1 MKYTSGKPVE
11 VFANEIRAL
20 ANRIN
25 SIEEV
30 RAKKKNA
37 SPALVGEHDM
47 IAVLISSL
55 PNEYDTEVTL
65 IEREEENTFEKAV
78 ELIRNREQ
86 RLRTISNEG
95 TANSVQGATNGRPKL
110 PPCDVCGKNGHSSA
124 KCFKNPNRRGA
135 GRGGNR
141 GRGRGRS
148 RNDAQVTEMAEIPV
162 MHLPGEN
169 HESNE
174 EYDVE
179 NLWGRKDDKIL
190 LAVPPEERLE
200 IIIDSGCSRHVC
212 GATFKPYLSE
222 WRTGPEVRVRVADGN
237 KHTSNT
243 YGTLQAMVETANGVQ
258 EMTIRDVLYV
268 EPIHSMLVSVSM
280 LCSNGY
286 KVNFEEN
293 RCTLQDPK
301 GNALEALKKA
311 RDQLF

>member
-1 MKYTSGKPVE
+1 M
-11 VFANEIRAL
+11 FANEIRAL
-20 ANRIN
+20 ANHIN
-25 SIEEV
+25 LIEEV

-65 IEREEENTFEKAV
+65 IEREEENTFKKAV

-95 TANSVQGATNGRPKL
+95 IANSVQGATNGRPKL

-148 RNDAQVTEMAEIPV
+148 RNDAQATEMAEIPV

-179 NLWGRKDDKIL
+179 NLWG
-190 LAVPPEERLE
+190 
-200 IIIDSGCSRHVC
+200 
-212 GATFKPYLSE
+212 
-222 WRTGPEVRVRVADGN
+222 
-237 KHTSNT
+237 
-243 YGTLQAMVETANGVQ
+243 
-258 EMTIRDVLYV
+258 
-268 EPIHSMLVSVSM
+268 
-280 LCSNGY
+280 
-286 KVNFEEN
+286 
-293 RCTLQDPK
+293 
-301 GNALEALKKA
+301 
-311 RDQLF
+311 

>member
-1 MKYTSGKPVE
+1 MMQLPRLDDANFEFWKQSVRLIANAMRITKYIEAPTDINRVANDDDRRACFMLTNAMLTSMSDKSRRIATGAGKDEDLAPFEMLSRLEGHYMPATKSNDIQLRRQLYTMKYTSGKPVE

-141 GRGRGRS
+141 GQG
-148 RNDAQVTEMAEIPV
+148 
-162 MHLPGEN
+162 
-169 HESNE
+169 
-174 EYDVE
+174 
-179 NLWGRKDDKIL
+179 
-190 LAVPPEERLE
+190 
-200 IIIDSGCSRHVC
+200 
-212 GATFKPYLSE
+212 
-222 WRTGPEVRVRVADGN
+222 
-237 KHTSNT
+237 
-243 YGTLQAMVETANGVQ
+243 
-258 EMTIRDVLYV
+258 
-268 EPIHSMLVSVSM
+268 
-280 LCSNGY
+280 
-286 KVNFEEN
+286 
-293 RCTLQDPK
+293 
-301 GNALEALKKA
+301 
-311 RDQLF
+311 

>member
-1 MKYTSGKPVE
+1 
-11 VFANEIRAL
+11 
-20 ANRIN
+20 
-25 SIEEV
+25 
-30 RAKKKNA
+30 
-37 SPALVGEHDM
+37 M

-78 ELIRNREQ
+78 ELIRNQEQ
-86 RLRTISNEG
+86 CLRLISNEG
-95 TANSVQGATNGRPKL
+95 TMNSIQGMTNGCPKL
-110 PPCDVCGKNGHSSA
+110 PPCDVCRKNGHSSMT
-124 KCFKNPNRRGA
+124 KCFKNPSRWGT
-135 GRGGNR
+135 GRGGNCR
-141 GRGRGRS
+141 QGQGRL
-148 RNDAQVTEMAEIPV
+148 RNDAQATEMAEIPV
-162 MHLPGEN
+162 MHLPGKN

-179 NLWGRKDDKIL
+179 NLWGQKNIKIL
-190 LAVPPEERLE
+190 LAVPPKEQLE
-200 IIIDSGCSRHVC
+200 IIINSGCSRHVC
-212 GATFKPYLSE
+212 GATFKPYLLE

-237 KHTSNT
+237 KHTSNI

-258 EMTIRDVLYV
+258 EMTICDVLYV